1 MAYYEVRKRMNDF
14 VNSILLQR
22 GEVIETDDDLWVK
35 RLGTNLKKISNVSTK
50 TKIIPISGTK
60 EGQTPVV
67 QESASKPV
75 ADKEVPKRR
84 GIVNSVED
92 KMVSADDSDVK

>member
-14 VNSILLQR
+14 VNSIMLQR
-22 GEVIETDDDLWVK
+22 GEVVETDDDLWVK
-35 RLGTNLKKISNVSTK
+35 RLGANLKKISNVSPK

-67 QESASKPV
+67 QESVIK
-75 ADKEVPKRR
+75 KEVPKRR
-84 GIVNSVED
+84 GIVDSVED

>member
-14 VNSILLQR
+14 VNSIMLQR
-22 GEVIETDDDLWVK
+22 GEVVETDDDLWVK
-35 RLGTNLKKISNVSTK
+35 RLGTNLKKISNVSPK

-67 QESASKPV
+67 KPIK
-75 ADKEVPKRR
+75 DKEVPKRR
-84 GIVNSVED
+84 GIIDSVED